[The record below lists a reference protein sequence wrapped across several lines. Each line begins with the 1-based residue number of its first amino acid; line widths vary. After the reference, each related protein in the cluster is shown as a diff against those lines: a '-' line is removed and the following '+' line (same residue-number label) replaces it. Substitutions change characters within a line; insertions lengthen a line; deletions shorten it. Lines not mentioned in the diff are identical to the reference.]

1 MTYPTAPS
9 TADPMTD
16 PRPIHQRAMT
26 QTEAIVAAVQ
36 PGQLTLPTPCPEY
49 DVRAL
54 LSHIVGG
61 LNRAAVIGEG
71 GDALARPATAADV
84 PDDGWPEAYRAA
96 AQRARAAWADDA
108 KLDAMVEVP
117 WGKIPGRFALAGYI
131 QEILTHGWDLAHAT
145 GQPAEG
151 DPELALFA
159 LAGAKRVLPPETRG
173 ADIPFGPVVPVPP
186 DAAPYAQLAAW
197 LGRQP

>member
-1 MTYPTAPS
+1 MTNT
-9 TADPMTD
+9 TEHMTD
-16 PRPIHQRAMT
+16 PRQIHQRAMA

-36 PGQLTLPTPCPEY
+36 PGQLTAPTPCPEY

-54 LSHIVGG
+54 LSHIIGG
-61 LNRAAVIGEG
+61 LNRVAIVGEG
-71 GDALARPATAADV
+71 GDGLARPARADDV

-108 KLDAMVEVP
+108 KLDALVEVP
-117 WGKIPGRFALAGYI
+117 WGKIPGRFAIAGYI
-131 QEILTHGWDLAHAT
+131 QEILTHGWDLAQAT

-151 DPELALFA
+151 DPELAFFA
-159 LAGAKRVLPPETRG
+159 LAGAKRVLPAEIRG
-173 ADIPFGPVVPVPP
+173 DDDIPFGPVVDVSS
-186 DAAPYAQLAAW
+186 DAGPYAQLAAW